1 MKIRYLGIAM
11 LVTVLM
17 STTITSCREEW
28 DAHYA
33 TLPADKSDLNLYDF
47 IKSQSDLSTFTKM
60 LETSGYDSILSK
72 PQTFTVW
79 APSNDALSGLNTSDP
94 LLAMEIVKNHITRFS
109 YTTSGIARST
119 MLMLNSKLIPF
130 EKLADGYYFNE
141 KKIIKTDLAAANGIL
156 HVIGEYAPYKKNI
169 WEYINTAKGLDSLKM
184 YINSLTRREFDMDA
198 SYKDGVFKDSIFKT
212 TNPVLTRL
220 ASLDAEDSLYTALLP
235 DNQAWTMAY
244 NKIFPFFNTTSTDG
258 GVRQQRTSTMW
269 TLIKDLFFRNK
280 IKVPSTLNPLESTS
294 ETKFYNPDYLFSG
307 SQPVVMSNGL
317 SYVISSWQIP
327 DTVSWFKP
335 IRIEAENSFGRTV
348 SNLGTSVNSGL
359 GTGMTVSNNYYLVL
373 RDAALSQ
380 LSRLYV
386 TYSIPGTLSAR
397 YNIYCTFVP
406 KSILDPNDKKPY
418 QVKFYLTYTNSSGQ
432 QVANAAIGAA
442 NNVLKPSDPAAVFTT
457 DPTKIHKML
466 VVKDFTFPYSNAVF
480 SANTAT
486 ELIKQIKV
494 SLRIESVNTKEK
506 DDILIDCII
515 LEPVLQ

>member
-1 MKIRYLGIAM
+1 MLCPLQITARVFPLVMNMIDPRLENLQSRWWRLNNHYSIIDKHGNKITFRPNWAQVMFLENMWYCNILLKARQLGLTTFICIFFLDIAIFN
-11 LVTVLM
+11 
-17 STTITSCREEW
+17 SNTSCGII
-28 DAHYA
+28 AHN
-33 TLPADKSDLNLYDF
+33 K
-47 IKSQSDLSTFTKM
+47 
-60 LETSGYDSILSK
+60 E
-72 PQTFTVW
+72 
-79 APSNDALSGLNTSDP
+79 
-94 LLAMEIVKNHITRFS
+94 
-109 YTTSGIARST
+109 
-119 MLMLNSKLIPF
+119 
-130 EKLADGYYFNE
+130 
-141 KKIIKTDLAAANGIL
+141 
-156 HVIGEYAPYKKNI
+156 
-169 WEYINTAKGLDSLKM
+169 
-184 YINSLTRREFDMDA
+184 
-198 SYKDGVFKDSIFKT
+198 
-212 TNPVLTRL
+212 
-220 ASLDAEDSLYTALLP
+220 DAE
-235 DNQAWTMAY
+235 
-244 NKIFPFFNTTSTDG
+244 K
-258 GVRQQRTSTMW
+258 
-269 TLIKDLFFRNK
+269 FFRNK

-466 VVKDFTFPYSNAVF
+466 VVKDFAFPYSNAVF
-480 SANTAT
+480 SANTVT

>member
-1 MKIRYLGIAM
+1 M
-11 LVTVLM
+11 
-17 STTITSCREEW
+17 
-28 DAHYA
+28 
-33 TLPADKSDLNLYDF
+33 
-47 IKSQSDLSTFTKM
+47 
-60 LETSGYDSILSK
+60 
-72 PQTFTVW
+72 
-79 APSNDALSGLNTSDP
+79 
-94 LLAMEIVKNHITRFS
+94 
-109 YTTSGIARST
+109 
-119 MLMLNSKLIPF
+119 
-130 EKLADGYYFNE
+130 
-141 KKIIKTDLAAANGIL
+141 
-156 HVIGEYAPYKKNI
+156 
-169 WEYINTAKGLDSLKM
+169 
-184 YINSLTRREFDMDA
+184 
-198 SYKDGVFKDSIFKT
+198 
-212 TNPVLTRL
+212 
-220 ASLDAEDSLYTALLP
+220 
-235 DNQAWTMAY
+235 
-244 NKIFPFFNTTSTDG
+244 
-258 GVRQQRTSTMW
+258 
-269 TLIKDLFFRNK
+269 
-280 IKVPSTLNPLESTS
+280 
-294 ETKFYNPDYLFSG
+294 FSG

-466 VVKDFTFPYSNAVF
+466 VVKDFAFPYSNAVF
-480 SANTAT
+480 SANTVT
-486 ELIKQIKV
+486 ELIKQIKAKF
-494 SLRIESVNTKEK
+494 SSENSVEWQ
-506 DDILIDCII
+506 L
-515 LEPVLQ
+515 LQYFFLPGPE